1 MEFTLKSNTWSDH
14 DYHES
19 ISLKMK
25 NWKKKKLLKQHP
37 LPDKSCSFQT
47 AQINAYIFFG

>member
-1 MEFTLKSNTWSDH
+1 
-14 DYHES
+14 
-19 ISLKMK
+19 MK

-47 AQINAYIFFG
+47 AQINAYIFFGQSINQAQLITFAFNNLATIFI